1 VISVMNT
8 VLDGSGA
15 GWQWCMGVI
24 SMTVV
29 VLDGNGACY
38 DQDDGVMLEGSDSWV

>member
-1 VISVMNT
+1 MVVVLYNSGQWSMGVISVMNT

-29 VLDGNGACY
+29 VLDGNGAW
-38 DQDDGVMLEGSDSWV
+38 L